1 MIRKN
6 ILYVDDIRNIPLF
19 YNRTDKIIIARNY
32 KEAIKNLT
40 LIKKFDIIDLDHDLG
55 EEKSGYDIAK
65 YIVENQIKV
74 DTIRIHSMNPVG
86 VQNIR
91 QLLQRY
97 GYRVEI

>member
-1 MIRKN
+1 MIRKI

-86 VQNIR
+86 VQNIK

-97 GYRVEI
+97 GYKIEI